1 MRRTNKKWQEK
12 KMRGMRVI
20 FLSNSQKIV
29 PSKRTLYV
37 FRKEKKE
44 GKKMRAAIPL
54 IYHYLH
60 EK

>member
-1 MRRTNKKWQEK
+1 MRRTK

-20 FLSNSQKIV
+20 FLSNNQKIV
-29 PSKRTLYV
+29 SSTRTSYQ
-37 FRKEKKE
+37 FRKEEKE

>member
-29 PSKRTLYV
+29 PSKRTLYM
-37 FRKEKKE
+37 FRKEKK
-44 GKKMRAAIPL
+44 GRKKNESC
-54 IYHYLH
+54 YSSYLSLFT
-60 EK
+60 